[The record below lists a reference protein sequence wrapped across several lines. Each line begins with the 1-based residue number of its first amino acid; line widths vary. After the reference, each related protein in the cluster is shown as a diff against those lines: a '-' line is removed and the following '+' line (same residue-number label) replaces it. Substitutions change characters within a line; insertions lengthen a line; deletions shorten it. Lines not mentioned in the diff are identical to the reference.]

1 MIIIVSIDSLELLES
16 DEAKCFMNYEIQ
28 LTSDGEDLN
37 TECKGF
43 LFQEAVFL
51 INQDTVYSK
60 ILMLRSL

>member
-1 MIIIVSIDSLELLES
+1 MISIVSIVSLELLES

-43 LFQEAVFL
+43 FV
-51 INQDTVYSK
+51 T
-60 ILMLRSL
+60 RSCVSYQPRYGI